1 MPKRLSIRHRT
12 LYRYDGEVAH
22 SAQYLRLTPLTN
34 ARQRVL
40 TWRIDAPGR
49 LHEWT
54 DAFGNACHTLVLERP
69 ASTLEIVASGRVETT
84 DTSGITPPD
93 EDSLA
98 PEVYLRATPLT
109 EATAPV
115 RDFAER
121 LRGDMEANR
130 IAGLHGLMNAVG
142 AAVAYRVGE
151 TRVDTTAAAALAAGS
166 GVCQDHA
173 HLFIACARHLGVPAR
188 YVSGYMHTEDAEGP
202 HEASHAWAEAWVD
215 ALGWVSFDPAN
226 GISATESYVA
236 IAAALDYHGASP
248 VRGVRR
254 GGAGE
259 TLSVSVNIDQV
270 QQ

>member
-1 MPKRLSIRHRT
+1 MPKRLSISHRT
-12 LYRYDGEVAH
+12 LYRYDGLVAH

-34 ARQRVL
+34 AHQRVL
-40 TWRIDAPGR
+40 AWRIDAPGR
-49 LHEWT
+49 LNEWT
-54 DAFGNACHTLVLERP
+54 DAFGNICHTLVLERP

-84 DTSGITPPD
+84 DTSGVTPSD
-93 EDSLA
+93 EDSLS
-98 PEVYLRATPLT
+98 PEVYLRETPLT
-109 EATAPV
+109 EATGPV

-121 LRGDMEANR
+121 LRAEMEENR
-130 IAGLHGLMNAVG
+130 IAGLHALMHAVG
-142 AAVAYRVGE
+142 AAVAYRIGE
-151 TRVDTTAAAALAAGS
+151 TRVETTAADALAAGS

-188 YVSGYMHTEDAEGP
+188 YVSGYMNLEDVEGP
-202 HEASHAWAEAWVD
+202 NEASHAWAEAWVD

-226 GISATESYVA
+226 GISATDAYVA

-259 TLSVSVNIDQV
+259 TLSVSVKIAQM